1 MDGFEWQ
8 GTYASERPGEDVE
21 DVELV
26 LRRLAGSVFLSV
38 FTGDK
43 VLRQLTPTGIIIP
56 IIKQFSK
63 HIRNP
68 SIKS

>member
-1 MDGFEWQ
+1 MNGR
-8 GTYASERPGEDVE
+8 GRTSKHPGE

-26 LRRLAGSVFLSV
+26 LRQLGLFFSVFA
-38 FTGDK
+38 GDK
-43 VLRQLTPTGIIIP
+43 VLRRLTPTGIIIP

>member
-1 MDGFEWQ
+1 M
-8 GTYASERPGEDVE
+8 
-21 DVELV
+21 ELV
-26 LRRLAGSVFLSV
+26 LRRLGLFFSVFI
-38 FTGDK
+38 GDK
-43 VLRQLTPTGIIIP
+43 VLRQLSPTGIIIP

>member
-1 MDGFEWQ
+1 MALNGS
-8 GTYASERPGEDVE
+8 GRTSEHPGE

-26 LRRLAGSVFLSV
+26 LRWRGLFFSV

>member
-1 MDGFEWQ
+1 MLE
-8 GTYASERPGEDVE
+8 EVE
-21 DVELV
+21 DVAHV
-26 LRRLAGSVFLSV
+26 LRQLGLFFSP

-43 VLRQLTPTGIIIP
+43 VLRRLTPTGIIIP

-68 SIKS
+68 SIKP